1 MEDGIEVRVNPCSAE
16 TLAARREQNRQIE
29 AASEAN
35 KKWHEYESAAAYR
48 KAHSATSFNKHAR
61 TLEIDSTHGGHK
73 IPLRCIKPSTEPAPT
88 SPGDKLLT
96 CSTGGFVIGSNSMC
110 DDLLTRLAD
119 ELSVTVVS
127 VEYRLAPEHPFPA
140 AGEDCLDAAMYALS
154 QHGQSKL
161 GGPLHIIGGE
171 SAGSYLTVWTT
182 LQLRHRGIDVRAEIP
197 ALVCSYGI
205 YDLNYTPS
213 VHQHTRNIVLSAAD
227 TISFIDTAFPF
238 PSEAR
243 RDAKISTI
251 YADLRILPPALFMV
265 GSVDPLIDDS
275 IFMAAKWSLE
285 GNSAVLKIVRE
296 AFHGFTLIPSESTE
310 EGLDEIFK
318 FVRAHVK
325 P

>member
-16 TLAARREQNRQIE
+16 TLAARQEQNRQIE
-29 AASEAN
+29 AASEAD

-48 KAHSATSFNKHAR
+48 KAHSAASFNKHAR
-61 TLEIDSTHGGHK
+61 TLEIESTHGAHK
-73 IPLRCIKPSTEPAPT
+73 IPLRCIKPST
-88 SPGDKLLT
+88 
-96 CSTGGFVIGSNSMC
+96 
-110 DDLLTRLAD
+110 D

-171 SAGSYLTVWTT
+171 SAGSYLAVWTT
-182 LQLRHRGIDVRAEIP
+182 LQLRHRGIDVRTEIP

-213 VHQHTRNIVLSAAD
+213 VHQHTRNVVLSAAD

-251 YADLRILPPALFMV
+251 YADLRSLPPALFMV
-265 GSVDPLIDDS
+265 GTVDPLIDDS
-275 IFMAAKWSLE
+275 IFMAAKWSLA
-285 GNSAVLKIVRE
+285 GNSAILKIVRE

-310 EGLDEIFK
+310 EGLDEIFE